1 MLAGQAGQG
10 LMTGIAGIQQSR
22 AAARQQREGEA
33 RYAKQLA
40 DFRKGKFDQ
49 RMSGEVGKAAQAA
62 KNIAAEQTKFARER
76 GEGMQQALLGG
87 VGRSGD
93 FRGFA
98 AVAPQA
104 QQLED
109 SLRQAELSAGA
120 QMSDADR
127 YLADTSQEIASA
139 NQQLRQ
145 QLEAMELARGAA
157 QMDAGTL
164 ARQQGIQASMEGF
177 GALGVQG
184 GLAGAGIAGKF
195 GRHGMKVGGPEGS
208 FDFAKE
214 FSTED
219 YSGVKPTSGRY
230 GRGPSFSSG
239 NNDDNNDDKN
249 EERDRLLSIFSD
261 KNEDDVRRERMLM
274 AAEAMREATAA
285 SRAFAEN
292 IGSMEEGGYV
302 GEEGGVTEG
311 EFSHETNPIDMIN
324 KEGEKVGE
332 VTGGEVV
339 LNPEQATT
347 MQELVNS
354 GEAEMLL
361 RFMQDLLSQ
370 PQFQD

>member
-1 MLAGQAGQG
+1 MDPLTIAMLAGQAGQG

-22 AAARQQREGEA
+22 AAAKQQREGKA

-127 YLADTSQEIASA
+127 YLADTSQQIASA

-164 ARQQGIQASMEGF
+164 ARQQGIQASIEGF

-184 GLAGAGIAGKF
+184 GLAGVGAAGMF
-195 GRHGMKVGGPEGS
+195 GRNGMKVGGPYEGV
-208 FDFAKE
+208 
-214 FSTED
+214 ED
-219 YSGVKPTSGRY
+219 LLKDLDKSSSEMVAERY
-230 GRGPSFSSG
+230 GQGR
-239 NNDDNNDDKN
+239 DNENDDKN
-249 EERDRLLSIFSD
+249 EDRDRLLSIFSD